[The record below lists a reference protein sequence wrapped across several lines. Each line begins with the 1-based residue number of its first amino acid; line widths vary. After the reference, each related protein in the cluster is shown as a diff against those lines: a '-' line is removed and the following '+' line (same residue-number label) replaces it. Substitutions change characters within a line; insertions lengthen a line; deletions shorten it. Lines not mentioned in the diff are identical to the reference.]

1 MFCHL
6 TQQRQN
12 PAWRPSRKN
21 VRYGVCISDLPWL
34 RLSENRSHDEVDR
47 RSLYRSPLKFG
58 PSSSSSSSRGKTDV
72 QRQATKRE
80 KTKEELGPEVC
91 VGGRGAAKS
100 RFMRNNL
107 AGGSERRRPRVGG
120 RRGLPGAVGRPGP
133 TLRSHLAVR
142 QIFLPPPTGAAR
154 YEIARA
160 R

>member
-58 PSSSSSSSRGKTDV
+58 PSSSSSSSRGQTDV
-72 QRQATKRE
+72 QRRATKRE
-80 KTKEELGPEVC
+80 KNK
-91 VGGRGAAKS
+91 RGIGT
-100 RFMRNNL
+100 RGL
-107 AGGSERRRPRVGG
+107 RRRARGGQIPLYEKQFGGGLRAAASPG
-120 RRGLPGAVGRPGP
+120 RRPPGSPGSCWAP
-133 TLRSHLAVR
+133 GTNSSFSSGCPANLSASPDRSSKV
-142 QIFLPPPTGAAR
+142 
-154 YEIARA
+154 
-160 R
+160 